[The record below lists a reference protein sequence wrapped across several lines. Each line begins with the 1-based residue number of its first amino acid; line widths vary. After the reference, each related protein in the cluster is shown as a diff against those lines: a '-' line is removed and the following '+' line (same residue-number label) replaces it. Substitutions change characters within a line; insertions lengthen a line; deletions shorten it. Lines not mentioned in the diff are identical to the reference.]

1 MNDSRKKAEL
11 AHMMVEALNDLD
23 KVAKK
28 VAGHIFADNTVY
40 CAATLN
46 AIHVAEDKIQE
57 QIDILMAD

>member
-1 MNDSRKKAEL
+1 MNDSRKKAEW
-11 AHMMVEALNDLD
+11 AHMMIEALNDLD
-23 KVAKK
+23 KAAKK

-57 QIDILMAD
+57 QIYILMED

>member
-1 MNDSRKKAEL
+1 MNDSRKKAEW

-23 KVAKK
+23 KAAKK

-40 CAATLN
+40 CSATLN

-57 QIDILMAD
+57 QIDILMGD

>member
-1 MNDSRKKAEL
+1 MDDSRKKAEW

-23 KVAKK
+23 KAAKK

-57 QIDILMAD
+57 QIDILMES

>member
-1 MNDSRKKAEL
+1 MDDSRKKAEW
-11 AHMMVEALNDLD
+11 AHMMIEALNDLD
-23 KVAKK
+23 KAAKK

-57 QIDILMAD
+57 